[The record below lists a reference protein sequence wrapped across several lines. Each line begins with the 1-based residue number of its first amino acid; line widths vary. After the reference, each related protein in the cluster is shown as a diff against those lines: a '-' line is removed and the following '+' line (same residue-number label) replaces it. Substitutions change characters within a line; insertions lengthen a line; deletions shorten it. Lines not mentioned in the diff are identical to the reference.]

1 MAGER
6 GFVLPALDE
15 VAWDRLESP
24 AELELTKILERFPE
38 LVTHAAE
45 AREPQEIARYL
56 LDLATGFHSYISDR
70 QRHRVLSDDR
80 ELSLARLA
88 LVSAIRT
95 VLANGLRLLGIQ
107 APERM

>member
-6 GFVLPALDE
+6 GIALPAPDE
-15 VAWDRLESP
+15 VAWDRLEAP
-24 AELELTKILERFPE
+24 AELELSKILERFPE

-45 AREPQEIARYL
+45 AREPQEVARYL
-56 LDLATGFHSYISDR
+56 LDLATAFHSYISDGK
-70 QRHRVLSDDR
+70 RHRVLSDDR
-80 ELSLARLA
+80 ELSVARLA

-95 VLANGLRLLGIQ
+95 TLANGLRILRIE